1 MTEEL
6 KGLIEKI
13 QQEGIQA
20 AEEKAKAIEDQARR
34 AADRA
39 VEEAGKEAEKII
51 ADAKGK
57 ALLMEEGGKAALKQA
72 GRDFL
77 ISLRKEIAA
86 MLDRVVTA
94 HVHKALT
101 AEELAVL
108 ITDLVKDSRLDAKK
122 GIIISLRKEDLEK
135 LEKGLF
141 NELRGEIKKGV
152 TLKASDE
159 IEGGFL
165 ISYDSGRS
173 YYDFTDKALAHY
185 ISLQLKPKLAG
196 ILNGSVS

>member
-6 KGLIEKI
+6 KGQIEKI